1 MLLSIIIPQE
11 KRKVNACGEK
21 FIFQRETLNRENWK
35 GKEKIVSQ
43 VILNLRTLKFTT
55 LIELLVIKNRIQTK
69 YITWLS
75 LHGLAK
81 IGTLQELRMRINK
94 FQLYPS
100 LTKKLSYNV
109 MRCAIWYYLH
119 NLKKVK
125 NTHGGVLILVKLQA
139 SACNTHTHHK

>member
-1 MLLSIIIPQE
+1 M
-11 KRKVNACGEK
+11 NACGEK
-21 FIFQRETLNRENWK
+21 FIFQRETLNREDWK

-100 LTKKLSYNV
+100 LTKKLSYKCDALRDLV
-109 MRCAIWYYLH
+109 LFAQF
-119 NLKKVK
+119 KKSEKHPWRSVNFSK
-125 NTHGGVLILVKLQA
+125 VAGFSLQHAHAPQMKSLLVPV
-139 SACNTHTHHK
+139 